1 MPDAQHANAFHSAR
15 FSWQSQ
21 SNLASDHTKESVAE
35 AETGTASAAD
45 AVQLLKTAG
54 TQDVVTVVAAGN
66 DTAANATAVLIEADH
81 LILPPDKLQ
90 GAVLKTL
97 PQVNQTGM
105 LSEAASTPDLTVGM

>member
-1 MPDAQHANAFHSAR
+1 M
-15 FSWQSQ
+15 SWQLQ
-21 SNLASDHTKESVAE
+21 SILASDHTKESVAE
-35 AETGTASAAD
+35 AGTGTASAAD
-45 AVQLLKTAG
+45 GVPLLKTAG

-66 DTAANATAVLIEADH
+66 GIAVNATVLIEANH
-81 LILPPDKLQ
+81 LISPPDKLQ